1 MALAKSLFSPTQPT
15 PTLPRH
21 PPHPHIRNVFT
32 ALSSNRS
39 LTVTTVGL
47 RFLGKIPA
55 LGSSG
60 LKGSDCCEAGLFS
73 SRPRAT
79 AGGEIINTAGK
90 VNRVSATGP
99 ARVSPCR
106 RRRSARP
113 HLSALASA
121 KRLMGK
127 RGASLFRVER
137 CCFSLAPL
145 ALLLLRGILIV
156 LCRAA

>member
-15 PTLPRH
+15 PTLPRQ
-21 PPHPHIRNVFT
+21 PPPRPHPHIRNVFT

-73 SRPRAT
+73 SRPRAP

-99 ARVSPCR
+99 ARVSATPVSASVSEKANGGGGGPRFLESNGVAFRSLLSPCC
-106 RRRSARP
+106 S
-113 HLSALASA
+113 S
-121 KRLMGK
+121 GE
-127 RGASLFRVER
+127 F
-137 CCFSLAPL
+137 
-145 ALLLLRGILIV
+145 
-156 LCRAA
+156 